1 MFRKKLSSIE
11 IFPKFL
17 CSCCW
22 SNKPHRD
29 SKNLDRKDSDVVSTA
44 QTHRSSGDGASL
56 NQTGIKCHCFFKAT
70 FNIINKLSEAMIKI
84 YIININHTIKQYG
97 NYSIK
102 QYGNYCR
109 VDNLFLRNQSKT
121 MGECNTIL

>member
-1 MFRKKLSSIE
+1 MTQLTLKKDVIVKSDMFRKKLSSIE

-29 SKNLDRKDSDVVSTA
+29 GKNLDRKDSDVVSTA

-70 FNIINKLSEAMIKI
+70 FTLP
-84 YIININHTIKQYG
+84 
-97 NYSIK
+97 SIFFNPLPDDK
-102 QYGNYCR
+102 
-109 VDNLFLRNQSKT
+109 F
-121 MGECNTIL
+121 